1 MHYVECLLLSYFF
14 RFACFSVSA
23 RWNTIE
29 MALKRKTRFSSKCLL
44 LELFNWAL
52 SCSFERDGAI
62 RTLVVRTQPNTTTL
76 NGTLSLWPLWVV
88 KIDVFGKFYSSIYYI
103 HVSLCVFK
111 HLLHLINK
119 IIMNVLFTAAYRG
132 YGIHWIICQLKS
144 ITVSDSWKFLFLYS
158 QF

>member
-29 MALKRKTRFSSKCLL
+29 MALKRKSRFSSKCLL

-62 RTLVVRTQPNTTTL
+62 
-76 NGTLSLWPLWVV
+76 GTLGGSNITEYNDLKWNSLTVTSVGRKNRCLR
-88 KIDVFGKFYSSIYYI
+88 KI
-103 HVSLCVFK
+103 
-111 HLLHLINK
+111 LLVRILYTRIVMCLKTLKK
-119 IIMNVLFTAAYRG
+119 IIVNVLFTAPYRG
-132 YGIHWIICQLKS
+132 YGIHWIICQFKS